1 MAHDLT
7 DFILLAI
14 GGFSGVLSAYS
25 MYRRAM
31 VELIRTRL
39 LFLFIA
45 AAFLWVGVIYLGAL
59 LGLVQMVDYPELIR
73 PVAWVILST
82 PYITYVFRIDITW
95 MRNS

>member
-1 MAHDLT
+1 MVDNVS

-14 GGFSGVLSAYS
+14 GGFAGVLSGYS

-39 LFLFIA
+39 LFLAIA
-45 AAFLWVGVIYLGAL
+45 AAFLWVGIIYLGAL
-59 LGLVQMVDYPELIR
+59 LGLVQMVDYPVLIR
-73 PVAWVILST
+73 PVAWIILST

-95 MRNS
+95 MHN